1 MKLCKLIITLKH
13 ELAFAPAKRGA
24 NLAHY
29 LKKYRFGIASTLIY
43 NIFYHKTY
51 KNLISYRRKII
62 NPWRNVE
69 TAKISETAASS
80 GL

>member
-29 LKKYRFGIASTLIY
+29 LKKYRFGIASTLLY
-43 NIFYHKTY
+43 NIFIIKLTKT
-51 KNLISYRRKII
+51 
-62 NPWRNVE
+62 
-69 TAKISETAASS
+69 
-80 GL
+80 